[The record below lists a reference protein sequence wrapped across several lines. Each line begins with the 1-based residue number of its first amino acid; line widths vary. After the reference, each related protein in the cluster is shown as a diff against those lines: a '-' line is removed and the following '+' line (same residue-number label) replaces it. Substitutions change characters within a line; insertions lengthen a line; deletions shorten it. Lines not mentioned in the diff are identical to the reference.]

1 MKTLVEKYACLLV
14 YTSDILENC
23 PEKWVTMHA
32 AEISHDALTICRH
45 QQMHCFLASVH
56 GKWFPWEFT
65 DGISRWKLPSLC
77 SSAWVRFMGSS
88 ILKRVF
94 NFFPYNDIHNDN
106 SRPVFF
112 FRVHNTTTTT
122 TTFIGISMS
131 RWHYRLL
138 Y

>member
-14 YTSDILENC
+14 YISDILENC

-65 DGISRWKLPSLC
+65 DGNFQVCAALHGLALWN
-77 SSAWVRFMGSS
+77 
-88 ILKRVF
+88 RVF
-94 NFFPYNDIHNDN
+94 NFLPYNDIHNDN

-112 FRVHNTTTTT
+112 RVNNTTTTTTTT

-131 RWHYRLL
+131 
-138 Y
+138 